1 METKLWALLIPGPD
15 EVWAMVSKENAE
27 ADAELHNA
35 VLVKNNLPE
44 QWGVPPAPTFA
55 DGMTAE
61 DDRRFLELTNDL
73 THNAKVSGAGTAALG
88 HNVELSGPEAASSPE
103 GRARLPGSAAGDRE
117 AP

>member
-44 QWGVPPAPTFA
+44 QWGVPPEAVQAQVIEWPYSA
-55 DGMTAE
+55 EEHAEALMSGEPDVLDGDGDPRPETP
-61 DDRRFLELTNDL
+61 
-73 THNAKVSGAGTAALG
+73 
-88 HNVELSGPEAASSPE
+88 NVQLE
-103 GRARLPGSAAGDRE
+103 GRVDSKRSLLAERPTRSVC
-117 AP
+117 